1 MKFAKFIRTPYFTEH
16 LRWLL
21 LNVRNKGVCL
31 TFAQSI
37 CFRWKVDIHFI
48 DPKIQKTGGGHHI
61 ITLYVSTQGTI
72 FYGIIFR
79 GNVTIWRRR
88 GGGRNEIL
96 YDFTS

>member
-1 MKFAKFIRTPYFTEH
+1 MPSPFVSDGKLIFILLILKFKR
-16 LRWLL
+16 
-21 LNVRNKGVCL
+21 
-31 TFAQSI
+31 Q
-37 CFRWKVDIHFI
+37 
-48 DPKIQKTGGGHHI
+48 GGGHHI

-96 YDFTS
+96 CDFTS